1 MLVLSWT
8 HSLCT
13 EVPWP
18 RGRAHSWAC
27 PVDGSIV
34 QPMPPLPARTPTFPL
49 PLPGAWKRGAGSCAF
64 RLSVAAVPH
73 HLQTVCAWRVTTG
86 LNPQRG
92 ADSDS
97 GVLVAPGITV
107 SLANWPNS
115 LDFLFFLPLDEVEV
129 KGKLINVPC
138 PNSFV
143 PSFCAV
149 SFILQGP
156 LVRSPLTV
164 GSHSLPFARGNR
176 GSA

>member
-1 MLVLSWT
+1 MSWT

-18 RGRAHSWAC
+18 RGRAHSWAG

-34 QPMPPLPARTPTFPL
+34 QPMLPLPARAPPFPL

-64 RLSVAAVPH
+64 RLWDAAVPH
-73 HLQTVCAWRVTTG
+73 HLQMVCAWRVTTA

-97 GVLVAPGITV
+97 GVLVAPGVTI
-107 SLANWPNS
+107 SLANWPKS
-115 LDFLFFLPLDEVEV
+115 LDFFLLFHEVEV
-129 KGKLINVPC
+129 KGKLINFPH

-143 PSFCAV
+143 PHFCAV
-149 SFILQGP
+149 SFILQGS

-164 GSHSLPFARGNR
+164 LSHSWPFARGNR